1 MKLRLARKILSKN
14 NSNKANYWNGY
25 THSSI
30 ESFIFF
36 SKNERVKK
44 ALRTACK
51 FSTPPA
57 PLPRPTKQQINI
69 L

>member
-1 MKLRLARKILSKN
+1 MKLKLASYILSKN
-14 NSNKANYWNGY
+14 NSNKATYWIGY

-36 SKNERVKK
+36 SKNERIKK
-44 ALRTACK
+44 DLRTACK
-51 FSTPPA
+51 FSTPSA
-57 PLPRPTKQQINI
+57 PLSRPSQQQTNI

>member
-36 SKNERVKK
+36 SKNERVRK

-57 PLPRPTKQQINI
+57 PHSRPSQQQISAI
-69 L
+69 

>member
-1 MKLRLARKILSKN
+1 MKLRLARKILSRN

-36 SKNERVKK
+36 SKNERVRK
-44 ALRTACK
+44 AL
-51 FSTPPA
+51 
-57 PLPRPTKQQINI
+57 I
-69 L
+69 LIHFFHTMHII

>member
-25 THSSI
+25 THSFI

-36 SKNERVKK
+36 STNERVKK

>member
-25 THSSI
+25 THSSK

-36 SKNERVKK
+36 LKNKSIKK
-44 ALRTACK
+44 ALKKACK
-51 FSTPPA
+51 FSTPSA
-57 PLPRPTKQQINI
+57 PLSRPSQQQTNI

>member
-1 MKLRLARKILSKN
+1 MKLRLARKILSRN

-25 THSSI
+25 THSSM

-36 SKNERVKK
+36 SKNERVRK

-51 FSTPPA
+51 F
-57 PLPRPTKQQINI
+57 
-69 L
+69 